1 MANAVT
7 PPLGPAI
14 ILVRPQLAENMGTAA
29 RAMLNCGLTDLRIV
43 APKTSPLDER
53 AFAAASGA
61 DRLLLAAKVVDT
73 TAEAVAD
80 LNRVWC
86 TTGRD
91 RYMVKPVDT
100 PRQAAAAMRGAVA
113 QGNRCGVLF
122 GPERTGLENDDVAL
136 ADTVLTVPLNPD
148 YCSLNLAQAVLLIS
162 YEWFQCDAAAE
173 LPAMT
178 KGAEGAATKEK
189 LLTFFTHLEKELDDC
204 GFLRLPDKRPTM
216 VRNIRN
222 MFQRANLT
230 GQEIQTLHGVVHE
243 LVTYRHRKGE
253 GK

>member
-1 MANAVT
+1 MSDGSA
-7 PPLGPAI
+7 GPAI

-43 APKTSPLDER
+43 APRANPLDER
-53 AFAAASGA
+53 AIAAASGA
-61 DRLLLAAKVVDT
+61 DRLLLAAKVVET

-100 PRQAAAAMRGAVA
+100 PRQAAAAMRAVVA
-113 QGNRCGVLF
+113 EGRRCGVLF
-122 GPERTGLENDDVAL
+122 GPERTGLENDDVAV

-148 YCSLNLAQAVLLIS
+148 YCSLNLAQAVLLVA
-162 YEWFQCDAAAE
+162 YEWFQADAATT

-178 KGAEGAATKEK
+178 KGAEGPASKEK
-189 LLTFFTHLEKELDDC
+189 LLNFFVHLERELDEC
-204 GFLRLPDKRPTM
+204 GFLRIPDKRPVM

-222 MFQRANLT
+222 MFQRAHLT
-230 GQEIQTLHGVVHE
+230 GQEIQTLHGIVHE
-243 LVTYRHRKGE
+243 LVTYRHKKAQG
-253 GK
+253 